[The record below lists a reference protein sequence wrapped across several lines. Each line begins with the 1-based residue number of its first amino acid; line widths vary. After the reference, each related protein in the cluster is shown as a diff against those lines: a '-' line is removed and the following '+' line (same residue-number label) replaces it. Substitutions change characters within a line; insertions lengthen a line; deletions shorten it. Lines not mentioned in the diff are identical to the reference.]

1 MITILSSHW
10 CLPVFFWETSLLLLQ
25 AHDFKHN
32 WLLPSLAPLVLESSC
47 DLGLELCL
55 SLDIAMDPRPAN
67 QRQWSLVPDLCWCG
81 WEGSTFL
88 PPLGLLTRG
97 QLVATQREAEHRDK
111 ERDPVLNTTNSLIQ
125 CCLGF
130 SDTGLLKW
138 VWFESLGLR
147 KLCGELLVVHIKQ
160 HSGSLKN
167 HWLKK
172 RQWEFPRYT
181 MG

>member
-1 MITILSSHW
+1 MAEWSPFFLPIGASQFSSGKPP
-10 CLPVFFWETSLLLLQ
+10 CSCSRPMS
-25 AHDFKHN
+25 FKHN

-138 VWFESLGLR
+138 VWFDFLSLHL
-147 KLCGELLVVHIKQ
+147 KVLVCANYVV
-160 HSGSLKN
+160 SCL
-167 HWLKK
+167 W
-172 RQWEFPRYT
+172 FT
-181 MG
+181 